1 MALELSYLNSNLQLL
16 KEQLSDLNSSMELYQ
31 MENTTRELLMPMIPL
46 GLKETKE
53 IEMTEMF
60 RDFILEHYSEDGCQ
74 YEDQLVELMDLRRAM
89 RTPTRDTNGIS
100 LLFEYYNQLY
110 FLERRFFPPDRSL
123 GIYFEWYDSLTGVPS
138 SQRTVAFEKASVLFN
153 IGGLF
158 TQIGTKQDRVT
169 EEGLDTAVDNF
180 LRAAGTFQYI
190 HENFTNAPSSDLGP
204 DTLHMLVQL
213 MCGQARE
220 CLFEKTELSYYQ
232 ESQHNIDLCLELG
245 QEAAHVSEVYEKVE
259 EAINHPPVKEF
270 LPFTWVSL
278 VQVKREYYRAL
289 SHYYVGLGLV
299 DQGYLHLQAGTRQT
313 LLELQ
318 DLSRTTRSG
327 PASLPE
333 TRDQRVR
340 LGKAHLREALLL
352 HEEALRMLRM
362 CRDLRKKD
370 GLADV
375 LRQSH
380 DRCAEKYADV
390 DDEDDFSEVMEPPP
404 VLAGTTYQLSLAFPD
419 FSRHK
424 VVDLFRSLG
433 PVAVFSAKHHWTA
446 PRTVQLRKKE
456 DEGFGFSVRG
466 DAPVVIAGVEHGSL
480 ADVSYSSSSSS
491 FCQLSY
497 ISIIQIGGMREGD
510 YLVTIRDQDVKWS
523 SHASVVKLIR
533 DSGNKLRLQIVS
545 PLDKSLIKIH
555 ERKVRSLC
563 HDLTSKYLLI
573 TFKSSTNPMSSY
585 ISSPSSTASST
596 SGLSI
601 ATSQPSSE
609 FDSLSSPASDSSSS
623 KKSWPRL
630 FRQK

>member
-1 MALELSYLNSNLQLL
+1 
-16 KEQLSDLNSSMELYQ
+16 
-31 MENTTRELLMPMIPL
+31 
-46 GLKETKE
+46 
-53 IEMTEMF
+53 
-60 RDFILEHYSEDGCQ
+60 
-74 YEDQLVELMDLRRAM
+74 
-89 RTPTRDTNGIS
+89 
-100 LLFEYYNQLY
+100 
-110 FLERRFFPPDRSL
+110 
-123 GIYFEWYDSLTGVPS
+123 
-138 SQRTVAFEKASVLFN
+138 
-153 IGGLF
+153 
-158 TQIGTKQDRVT
+158 
-169 EEGLDTAVDNF
+169 
-180 LRAAGTFQYI
+180 
-190 HENFTNAPSSDLGP
+190 
-204 DTLHMLVQL
+204 
-213 MCGQARE
+213 
-220 CLFEKTELSYYQ
+220 
-232 ESQHNIDLCLELG
+232 
-245 QEAAHVSEVYEKVE
+245 
-259 EAINHPPVKEF
+259 
-270 LPFTWVSL
+270 
-278 VQVKREYYRAL
+278 
-289 SHYYVGLGLV
+289 
-299 DQGYLHLQAGTRQT
+299 
-313 LLELQ
+313 
-318 DLSRTTRSG
+318 
-327 PASLPE
+327 
-333 TRDQRVR
+333 
-340 LGKAHLREALLL
+340 
-352 HEEALRMLRM
+352 M
-362 CRDLRKKD
+362 CRELRKKD

-480 ADVSYSSSSSS
+480 ADVSYSSSSSC
-491 FCQLSY
+491 CQLSY